1 MDGVCAQ
8 AQFSRPCAEG
18 EGLREG
24 PGLSAPYLR
33 SEGDA
38 RQPCRRRVVAPVV
51 QRAEMTSRASE
62 YLLARV
68 VQAVPTVRLFAEPQ
82 KAGVGLAEEERCW
95 KLL

>member
-8 AQFSRPCAEG
+8 AQLLRPCAEG

-24 PGLSAPYLR
+24 PSLSAPYLQ

-38 RQPCRRRVVAPVV
+38 QQPCGRRVVAPVV
-51 QRAEMTSRASE
+51 QRTEMTSRAPE

-68 VQAVPTVRLFAEPQ
+68 VQAALKVRLFAEPH
-82 KAGVGLAEEERCW
+82 KAGVGLAEEER
-95 KLL
+95 

>member
-1 MDGVCAQ
+1 M
-8 AQFSRPCAEG
+8 
-18 EGLREG
+18 
-24 PGLSAPYLR
+24 
-33 SEGDA
+33 
-38 RQPCRRRVVAPVV
+38 VAPVV

-68 VQAVPTVRLFAEPQ
+68 VQAVLTVRLFAEPQ